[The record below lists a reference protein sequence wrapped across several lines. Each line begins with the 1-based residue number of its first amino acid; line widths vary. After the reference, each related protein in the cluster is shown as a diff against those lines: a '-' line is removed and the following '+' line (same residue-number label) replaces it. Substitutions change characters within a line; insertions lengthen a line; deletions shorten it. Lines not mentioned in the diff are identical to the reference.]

1 MFREDID
8 DSSVNTSM
16 PLQAQP
22 VSPVAARFGA
32 SDVGIEALGP
42 TVAFTTL
49 ATLIVA
55 LRWYTRACLVRRVGK
70 DDYVI
75 LISLVMSW
83 AMCIII
89 GLSIG
94 EGVGHYEGHMDL
106 QAIAK
111 LIVAFNTLW
120 SILVN
125 ITKASILA
133 QYLRIFDGTWTRRC
147 CYLILFLLLPATAWG
162 IFGGIFLC
170 KPTAKIWNP
179 QIPGNC
185 WNAQTYWSSVS
196 AVDIFLDFWTLI
208 LPMPAIAGLH
218 LPRKQKIATMLA
230 FLLGFVVCIVGV
242 ARMATVLASSEQ
254 GDYILSGVWA
264 ILWSGVEGNISII
277 CASILSLKA
286 LVTRMFPR
294 LLEQTGP
301 ANKHAMR
308 LPNVSGA
315 GSEWEAGDSQALTLG
330 NSGGSSLLH
339 PSRLE
344 SAQGESQSGTCR
356 VPPACMPPI
365 GVPRRSR
372 HKPADSRSDAVD
384 IFQML
389 QADAQDQD
397 DGKSEASSS

>member
-22 VSPVAARFGA
+22 VSPVAAQFGA
-32 SDVGIEALGP
+32 GDVGIQALGP
-42 TVAFTTL
+42 TIAFTSL

-75 LISLVMSW
+75 LISMVISW
-83 AMCIII
+83 AMCTII
-89 GLSIG
+89 GVSIG

-133 QYLRIFDGTWTRRC
+133 QYLRIFDGTWTRRS
-147 CYLILFLLLPATAWG
+147 CYFILFLLLPATAWG

-170 KPTAKIWNP
+170 RPTAKIWNP

-185 WNAQTYWSSVS
+185 RNAQTYWSSVS

-208 LPMPAIAGLH
+208 LPMPSIAGLH

-254 GDYILSGVWA
+254 GNYILSGVWA
-264 ILWSGVEGNISII
+264 IIWSSVEGNISII

-294 LLEQTGP
+294 LLEQTGS
-301 ANKHAMR
+301 AKHAMR

-315 GSEWEAGDSQALTLG
+315 GGEWEKGDSQAMTLG
-330 NSGGSSLLH
+330 NSGSSLLH
-339 PSRLE
+339 PSKLGVV
-344 SAQGESQSGTCR
+344 QGKDQAAMCR
-356 VPPACMPPI
+356 APPACMPPTS
-365 GVPRRSR
+365 VSRRSR
-372 HKPADSRSDAVD
+372 HKPADSQSDAID

-397 DGKSEASSS
+397 DGKSEASST